1 MSDTV
6 VDLGTKRL
14 APGEGRRLELEVP
27 LPEIELGGN
36 VYVADPQPVS
46 TKLEMSRTLGD
57 GWAFRLTA
65 TVRLSGP
72 CTRCLAPAAPAVE
85 VDSREVDRPGGGE
98 ELESPYLTDEE
109 LDVGDWLRDAVV
121 LGMPTAVL
129 CHSNCPGLCE
139 ECGIRL
145 AEAGPDHHHEKPLD
159 PRWAALRDLQD

>member
-1 MSDTV
+1 MSDTL
-6 VDLGTKRL
+6 VDLAAKRL

-27 LPEIELGGN
+27 LPTIELGGN
-36 VYVADPQPVS
+36 TYTAEPQPVAAR
-46 TKLEMSRTLGD
+46 LEMSRTLGD
-57 GWAFRLTA
+57 GWAFRLSSS
-65 TVRLSGP
+65 VRLTGP
-72 CTRCLAPAAPAVE
+72 CTRCLAPAAPVVE

-98 ELESPYLTDEE
+98 ELESPYLADDE

>member
-1 MSDTV
+1 MSDTI

-14 APGEGRRLELEVP
+14 APGEGHRLELVVP
-27 LPEIELGGN
+27 LERIELGGGF
-36 VYVADPQPVS
+36 YEADPQPVPV
-46 TKLEMSRTLGD
+46 KLEMSRTLGD
-57 GWAFRLTA
+57 GWAFRISA
-65 TVRLSGP
+65 SVGLSGP
-72 CTRCLAPAAPAVE
+72 CTRCLAPAAPVIT

-98 ELESPYLTDEE
+98 ELESPYLNDEE

-145 AEAGPDHHHEKPLD
+145 AEAGPEHHHEKPLD
-159 PRWAALRDLQD
+159 PRWAALRDLEG